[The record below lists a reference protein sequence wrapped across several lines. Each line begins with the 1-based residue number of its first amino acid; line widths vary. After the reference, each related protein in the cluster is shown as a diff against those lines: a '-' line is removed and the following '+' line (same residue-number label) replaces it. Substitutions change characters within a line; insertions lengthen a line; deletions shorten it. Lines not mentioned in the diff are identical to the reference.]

1 MADLPTTVHLEVATP
16 NGMALSIQTESV
28 QLPSA
33 VGEFGVLGGHVPLLA
48 ALKPG
53 LLTFKKDGQLVRAA
67 VGSGF
72 AEVLADRVRVISE
85 YYATREQVDVATAQ
99 KDLETAEAK
108 LKALKATIE
117 DLEYKEA
124 EKELQW
130 AQARLL
136 LAATASN

>member
-1 MADLPTTVHLEVATP
+1 MADLPGTLTLEVATP
-16 NGMALSIQTESV
+16 AGMVLSVQTDSV

-33 VGEFGVLGGHVPLLA
+33 VGELGVLGGHVPLLA

-53 LLTFKKDGQLVRAA
+53 LLTFKKDGQFVRAA

-99 KDLETAEAK
+99 RDLEAAEAK
-108 LKALKATIE
+108 LKALKTTIE

-136 LAATASN
+136 LAASASN